1 MIGFFVPAG
10 SLESIHLLFSSR
22 LSLERFQSPRVVPS
36 AMEKILASLGDGP
49 YKLPNKKEELSS
61 ALGSLNVE
69 YLAKAVNSI
78 LN

>member
-1 MIGFFVPAG
+1 MKSSSYLSLSFV
-10 SLESIHLLFSSR
+10 IHLLFSSI
-22 LSLERFQSPRVVPS
+22 LNLEGSQRPRVVPS
-36 AMEKILASLGDGP
+36 AIEKSFASLGDGP

-78 LN
+78 RN

>member
-1 MIGFFVPAG
+1 
-10 SLESIHLLFSSR
+10 
-22 LSLERFQSPRVVPS
+22 
-36 AMEKILASLGDGP
+36 MEKILASLGDGP

-78 LN
+78 RNEFIIQGTHSFIDS